1 MNILVSH
8 QTIDLLPGGVAR
20 LADGSLLVA
29 DLHLGKATAFQAR
42 GLAIPEGDS
51 AADLDRL
58 RTICEQVAATRILIN
73 GDLFHSPAGISPE
86 IEQLLESWLASLAIP
101 VQLILGNHD
110 RAIRRIPAWLNPVAS
125 LEAAGFWLVHDP
137 ADAPPGR
144 PTIAAHWHPVAKI
157 ADGRRSSLRLPCF
170 LLRGELLVLP
180 AFGSFTGGV
189 VIPPEPDDRFFV
201 APAERVIEVPGSLL
215 RR

>member
-1 MNILVSH
+1 MNISGIH
-8 QTIDLLPGGVAR
+8 QTIDLLPGGIAR
-20 LADGSLLVA
+20 LADGSLVVA

-51 AADLDRL
+51 AADLERL
-58 RTICEQVAATRILIN
+58 RTICEQVAATRLLIN
-73 GDLFHSPAGISPE
+73 GDLFHSPAGLSAE
-86 IEQLLESWLASLAIP
+86 IERLLETWRASLAIP

-110 RAIRRIPAWLNPVAS
+110 RAVRRIPAWLDPVAS
-125 LEAAGFWLVHDP
+125 LEASGVHIVHDP
-137 ADAPPGR
+137 AEALPGR
-144 PTIAAHWHPVAKI
+144 LTIAAHWHPMAKI

-180 AFGSFTGGV
+180 AFGAFTGGV
-189 VIPPEPDDRFFV
+189 VIPPEPGDRCFV
-201 APAERVIEVPGSLL
+201 APADRVIEVPAALL